1 MTRDINRTCL
11 VTRESK
17 PISELI
23 RFTLINGKVVI
34 DKEHKLG
41 GRGYY
46 ISKDKDII
54 NEAKKKNLIK
64 KALKVE
70 VPSSFYDELLSLL

>member
-1 MTRDINRTCL
+1 MCL

-17 PISELI
+17 TIDELI
-23 RFTLINGKVVI
+23 RFTIIDGEVKV
-34 DKEHKLG
+34 DPTGKLG

-46 ISKDKDII
+46 ISKDKSVIE
-54 NEAKKKNLIK
+54 EARKRNLIH

-70 VPSSFYDELLSLL
+70 VKSSFYDQLLSLL